1 MRRIAAIL
9 AAVALLMVGTA
20 VPAEAH
26 RRPQTVRVVVETD
39 AMRAGVEQA
48 ITIWNRDQSDYRLTV
63 ADRCGRGRC
72 ITVGETWDAGDWYQ
86 LDGIDYGASSWL
98 DGRHCTVELPLVLTH
113 EPLLRRFAAV
123 LDSAG
128 QSRSGV
134 PIDVWVQGG
143 VAAHE
148 IGHCLGYDDKPGAGV
163 MSSFPDDRLT

>member
-1 MRRIAAIL
+1 MRRVLAVV

-20 VPAEAH
+20 TPAEAH
-26 RRPQTVRVVVETD
+26 RRPQTVRVVIETD
-39 AMRAGVEQA
+39 AMRAGTEQA
-48 ITIWNRDQSDYRLTV
+48 VGIWNRDQSDYRLTV
-63 ADRCGRGRC
+63 SDRCGRGRC

-86 LDGIDYGASSWL
+86 LDGIDYGGYSWQ
-98 DGRHCTVELPLVLTH
+98 DGRHCTVELPMVLTH
-113 EPLLRRFAAV
+113 EPLLARFSAA

-148 IGHCLGYDDKPGAGV
+148 IGHCLGYDDRPGAGV